1 MGGIRFEADGTV
13 TIITGTLDYGQGH
26 ASPFAQVLSTRLG
39 IPFRKIHLL
48 QGDSDALI
56 AGGGTGGSKSM
67 MTSGK
72 AIVEAGEK
80 VIEKGQEIAAHVLEA
95 ASADIEFR
103 AGRFTIVGTDRSVG
117 LMELAEKLH
126 TGLELPTS
134 LPQSLDIQSISDGPP
149 SAFPNGC
156 HIAEV
161 EVDPET
167 GAVDVV
173 RYAFV
178 NDFGT
183 VINPLLVNG
192 QAHGGIVQGI
202 GQALQ
207 EHVVYDQEGQLLT
220 GSYMD
225 YCMPRAEDAPMF
237 THAFHPVPATTNVL
251 GAKGCG
257 EAGCAGALP
266 SVMNALVDA
275 LGEYGIRHIDMPAT
289 PERVWRAIR
298 EARRIR

>member
-1 MGGIRFEADGTV
+1 
-13 TIITGTLDYGQGH
+13 
-26 ASPFAQVLSTRLG
+26 
-39 IPFRKIHLL
+39 
-48 QGDSDALI
+48 
-56 AGGGTGGSKSM
+56 
-67 MTSGK
+67 
-72 AIVEAGEK
+72 
-80 VIEKGQEIAAHVLEA
+80 
-95 ASADIEFR
+95 
-103 AGRFTIVGTDRSVG
+103 
-117 LMELAEKLH
+117 MELAEEIRS
-126 TGLELPTS
+126 GVRLPAD
-134 LPQSLDIQSISDGPP
+134 LPQSLDVQLVADGPP

-161 EVDPET
+161 EVDPDT
-167 GAVDVV
+167 GAVEVV

-202 GQALQ
+202 GQALR
-207 EHVVYDQEGQLLT
+207 EHTIYDQQGQLLT

-225 YCMPRAEDAPMF
+225 YALPRADDAPLF

-266 SVMNALVDA
+266 SVLNALVDA
-275 LGEYGIRHIDMPAT
+275 LSQYGIRHIDMPAA
-289 PERVWRAIR
+289 PEHVWRAIQQ
-298 EARRIR
+298 ARAD